1 MIHNTDSLPL
11 RSDID
16 ILLGELNSLLARLN
30 QNGQASPQIEL
41 EILKVKSELVR
52 LFNERDMLEIE
63 SSDRVSMHDRETL
76 ARQKIHE
83 VELDYQYKLAKIEE
97 ARSEIDQHVK
107 LMSEAIGFAR
117 ITINSLVIVN
127 AGAVLAILAFLGNV
141 LKSGCELSELGFL
154 MNFINAVA
162 FAIATAA
169 TAYLCQIAF
178 IELRAPW
185 NNRVGNFLRV
195 AGIILAIGSFYNF
208 FVGASA
214 AKTAFE
220 TGKVFK
226 CAAEQVQKIE
236 IQSLPDI
243 KMRTIK
249 GN

>member
-1 MIHNTDSLPL
+1 MTQSTNSPPPK
-11 RSDID
+11 SDIS
-16 ILLGELNSLLARLN
+16 ILLEELNKLLGRLN
-30 QNGQASPQIEL
+30 QNGQASPQLEL

-52 LFNERDMLEIE
+52 LFNERDMWAIE
-63 SSDRVSMHDRETL
+63 SMDRVSMHDRETV

-107 LMSEAIGFAR
+107 LTSEAIGFAK

-141 LKSGCELSELGFL
+141 LKSGCELGELGFL

-162 FAIATAA
+162 FVVATAM
-169 TAYLCQIAF
+169 TAYLCQITF
-178 IELRAPW
+178 IEAPAPW
-185 NNRVGNFLRV
+185 NNRVGNLLRV
-195 AGIILAIGSFYNF
+195 TGIILAIGAFCNF
-208 FVGASA
+208 CVGASA

-226 CAAEQVQKIE
+226 CAPEQVQKIE
-236 IQSLPDI
+236 IQALPDI

-249 GN
+249 GK